1 MVNTLSRLAIDT
13 DGQKTEEGPANANQQ
28 QQQRHAKEDAPAS
41 ASSTAA
47 GGGEDVEVHR
57 EQCVSLGKFLAG
69 RLVEIGVS
77 HAFAVPGDFNLSL

>member
-13 DGQKTEEGPANANQQ
+13 DGQKTEDGPANANQQ
-28 QQQRHAKEDAPAS
+28 QQRHATADAPAS

-47 GGGEDVEVHR
+47 AGGAEVEVHR

-69 RLVEIGVS
+69 RLVEIGVM